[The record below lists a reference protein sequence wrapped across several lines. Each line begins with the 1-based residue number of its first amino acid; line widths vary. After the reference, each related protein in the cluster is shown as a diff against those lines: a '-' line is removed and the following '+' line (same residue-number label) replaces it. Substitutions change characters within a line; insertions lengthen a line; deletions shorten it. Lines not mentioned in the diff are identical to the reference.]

1 MYKKLLSF
9 SLAKSVLLFCKLKF
23 SCGKLPFTLNATFHY
38 TNTLPFID
46 ERAQKYKNM
55 KKSNLNT
62 ILLIIIIV
70 LLIICAYGIYS
81 RPTLEQIDER
91 IMHWGQ
97 HFGAV
102 FSN

>member
-1 MYKKLLSF
+1 LVVALL
-9 SLAKSVLLFCKLKF
+9 LASDFPLENPRAQNRNV
-23 SCGKLPFTLNATFHY
+23 PY
-38 TNTLPFID
+38 TKTLPFID
-46 ERAQKYKNM
+46 ERTQKQKNM

>member
-1 MYKKLLSF
+1 MRNENKSSSYPEINTRKRELCAPYK
-9 SLAKSVLLFCKLKF
+9 
-23 SCGKLPFTLNATFHY
+23 P
-38 TNTLPFID
+38 LPFID

>member
-1 MYKKLLSF
+1 MCQSENLADFPQVRPLLLSLIPTQLTIHN
-9 SLAKSVLLFCKLKF
+9 SVAIHWRTKSKTK
-23 SCGKLPFTLNATFHY
+23 
-38 TNTLPFID
+38 
-46 ERAQKYKNM
+46 KNM

>member
-1 MYKKLLSF
+1 MLIRKVIAYFQRYF
-9 SLAKSVLLFCKLKF
+9 S
-23 SCGKLPFTLNATFHY
+23 Y
-38 TNTLPFID
+38 TEPLPFID
-46 ERAQKYKNM
+46 ERTLKQINM

-81 RPTLEQIDER
+81 RPTLDEIDQR

-97 HFGAV
+97 HFGQH

>member
-1 MYKKLLSF
+1 MKKL
-9 SLAKSVLLFCKLKF
+9 
-23 SCGKLPFTLNATFHY
+23 
-38 TNTLPFID
+38 
-46 ERAQKYKNM
+46 
-55 KKSNLNT
+55 NLNT